1 MKNNQLAV
9 IEAKDLQLVPNANE
23 VKNIME
29 AMELEDMSE
38 FPYGR
43 IKAAAGGATLF
54 EVYEPGDEEPE
65 NVQEITGVIVM
76 SHPCNAYW
84 DAPFGKSKSK
94 DKTPVCSSMD
104 GKQGMTRDGEFVACE
119 SCPNNQYG
127 TAGDGA
133 RGKACKNMRR
143 IYLLRP
149 DAGDIFPLIYTVP
162 PTGLKAYDNYR
173 AQVMIKYHGMMQG
186 VMTKITLKKAQN
198 SDGIAYSTPVF
209 TAVGKLPPAEAEGM
223 RNYSMSF
230 RASALKV
237 GITEDDYR
245 QSDATQPEA
254 AYADAPQDMPSANP
268 DDGFTQVDDDE
279 LPDGVLE

>member
-9 IEAKDLQLVPNANE
+9 IEAKDIQFVPNANE
-23 VKNIME
+23 VKSIMQ

-65 NVQEITGVIVM
+65 NAQEITGVIVM

-84 DAPFGKSKSK
+84 GTPFGKSR

-104 GKQGMTRDGEFVACE
+104 GKQGMTRDGEFIACQG
-119 SCPNNQYG
+119 CPYNEYG

-149 DAGDIFPLIYTVP
+149 DAGDLFPLIYTVP

-173 AQVMIKYHGMMQG
+173 AQVMIKYHGMMHG
-186 VMTKITLKKAQN
+186 VMTRITLKKAQN
-198 SDGIAYSTPVF
+198 GDGVAYSTPIF
-209 TAVGKLPPAEAEGM
+209 EATGKLAPAEAEGM
-223 RNYSMSF
+223 RNYAESF
-230 RASALKV
+230 RASAMKV

-245 QSDATQPEA
+245 QSAPEA
-254 AYADAPQDMPSANP
+254 AEPASAQDMPSANP
-268 DDGFTQVDDDE
+268 PDESGFTQIDDDE
-279 LPDGVLE
+279 LPDGVVE